1 MSETQEIQQEIDS
14 EVHQEI
20 VEEQRLNFKEFYPV
34 NKPFGYVGI
43 SIERE
48 TGKLS
53 YLTIEPTMTDER
65 ETESRKVED
74 GARGSVVKQKTI
86 AQEAP

>member
-1 MSETQEIQQEIDS
+1 MNETQASPQKIDQMVCQEVGN
-14 EVHQEI
+14 EH
-20 VEEQRLNFKEFYPV
+20 RLNFREFYPV
-34 NKPFGYVGI
+34 NESFGYVGI

-74 GARGSVVKQKTI
+74 GARGSVVGQKTI